1 MAESQPDT
9 ELAMEADEA
18 SSLAA
23 EATEETALLDPLPSS
38 KPLSS
43 PELLEIPITEL
54 TPPILESSIS
64 CLTDSETLDVCV
76 KLLRREIEDVEL
88 VRTIIR
94 LGLARCEGEVNKL
107 KTEAGERASDEKSI
121 EALVKEDKLREDVLA
136 GYAILSE
143 LRRRLDTFNIIS
155 PPPQSSSTVDGTREA
170 TYTDENGEMDLDD
183 PWGDEEKDGAE
194 GMSAALLDDPWVDSA
209 EQGDQPEEKPERENK
224 LKSNSATPQRL
235 HPEPSTPDGH
245 DLNPPSIPL
254 STFLNQPIPLS
265 ALQLAASASISHLKT
280 VCSRHLEDVYPFR
293 LAILAAVPVWV
304 SPVDLEREGLLLASE
319 ERDTEKWLQSTNEDK
334 REPILE
340 SLLKL
345 HLPASYTL
353 VAPTIPSRQGPLT
366 SSELTEWYTEHI
378 LSLDSAGLLD
388 IQLAWVQHGAS
399 LGVIGLD
406 ELGEDLSLLSR
417 LVYDG
422 NLTLDQHARWNLAH
436 WRKSTQGEII
446 QAYLSNATPEDIV
459 PDIRRLVLPYLYVL
473 ESRAERAGQV
483 DPNMVERL
491 LHDAILG
498 LPLDLALPVFE
509 ASKATLPA
517 SGRIV
522 KNDQDVA
529 RLALA
534 CLYGSEKK
542 EGSVW
547 STMSSIFECLPVW
560 ELSGTDPASDAELT
574 STTLD
579 SIATFVRPTS
589 ASAAPPTSKDL
600 FVFFHPL
607 PFASLSRALDI
618 LDVHLE
624 SGEILARWNVPT
636 QLRFLLQSARD
647 SSDQRELAEKMVRRQ
662 RGLGEDGWRRLWDDM
677 GRLAGGE
684 DSGLLR
690 GALGSLNVQERGRIY
705 LGGLLS
711 SGNFESA
718 RKMIKKLQQ
727 EGAVDDSIVEDVVLS
742 TSKEFYLSAD
752 SGNIHTGEMK
762 LAYDC
767 LSVAPI
773 TPRIST
779 EKSYIEATSRLASF
793 STLSLTPLEIRQ
805 TSDPL
810 SLISRVLESSDDA
823 YKYPDMMLDLSS
835 KLGAKD
841 EVDKGLVWCMIGKAA
856 ERSGDFKRA
865 KQGVE
870 GCVDVVRKYKLKVK
884 RGEGV
889 GHKRGEGSNS
899 SSSDVR
905 KHHGHGSR
913 QDGSEGKALLTQD
926 QGAKLVEEAWRLSFS
941 LASQAEYSDIPS
953 KLKLISYALEF
964 VPSSS
969 QNEIPNIL
977 AVFRKLEDGRIKLDQ
992 ASKRRRLEGIKNPPV
1007 IPSPSIDQALAH
1019 DQYTF
1024 GGDAKHASGEEERVL
1039 GSRTAAKAAKLA
1051 LDLSGKFGVANLRS
1065 LTHSPRLGS
1074 GHDEGGGVG
1083 ADAAGGRASPVL
1095 GYLGSHLPI
1104 SLPSRSS
1111 SAARSRS
1118 PNPSPHGGTSIAAG
1132 HPDTRSPTGS
1142 TFLERVT
1149 SRSSDYGARPPSA
1162 AGSAG
1167 GAQDTHAHT
1176 PRELFENFG
1185 VSGGVDEAE
1194 RVRQNARRALVR
1206 GVGWLLG
1213 AEEGEI
1219 TGE

>member
-1 MAESQPDT
+1 MADL
-9 ELAMEADEA
+9 ELDLAPA
-18 SSLAA
+18 SSA
-23 EATEETALLDPLPSS
+23 EVDATVESTTNPAEETALLDPLPTS
-38 KPLSS
+38 KPLSP
-43 PELLEIPITEL
+43 PELLELPIKEL
-54 TPPILESSIS
+54 TLPTVESSIS
-64 CLTDSETLDVCV
+64 CLTDSETIDVCI
-76 KLLRREIEDVEL
+76 KLLRREIEDVEV
-88 VRTIIR
+88 VRTILQ
-94 LGLARCEGEVNKL
+94 LGLARCENELDKL
-107 KTEAGERASDEKSI
+107 RTEAGEGAEDDIKQ
-121 EALVKEDKLREDVLA
+121 AVGKESLREDVLTE
-136 GYAILSE
+136 YTILSE
-143 LRRRLDTFNIIS
+143 LQRRLETFNIIS
-155 PPPQSSSTVDGTREA
+155 PSAKAASTTEEITGADKTDSGDMNLDDPWGEEEGNAEEKA
-170 TYTDENGEMDLDD
+170 TAMLDD
-183 PWGDEEKDGAE
+183 PWGDTADQEDKLPP
-194 GMSAALLDDPWVDSA
+194 AAKGTSSSSPIL
-209 EQGDQPEEKPERENK
+209 QI
-224 LKSNSATPQRL
+224 
-235 HPEPSTPDGH
+235 EPSTPSENSFSPTV
-245 DLNPPSIPL
+245 DLP
-254 STFLNQPIPLS
+254 TFLNQPICLS

-280 VCSRHLEDVYPFR
+280 VCSRHLEEVYPFR
-293 LAILAAVPVWV
+293 LAILAAIPVWV
-304 SPVDLEREGLLLASE
+304 SPVDLESEGILLTAGE
-319 ERDTEKWLQSTNEDK
+319 GDTERWIQQANRGK
-334 REPILE
+334 REPLQE
-340 SLLKL
+340 SLSKL
-345 HLPASYTL
+345 YLPAPCHL
-353 VAPTIPSRQGPLT
+353 VTPIIPSCEEPLT
-366 SSELTEWYTEHI
+366 SSELTQWYTDHI

-422 NLTLDQHARWNLAH
+422 NLTFDQHAQWDLAH
-436 WRKSTQGEII
+436 WRKSSQGEII
-446 QAYLSNATPEDIV
+446 QAYLSNATAEDIV
-459 PDIRRLVLPYLYVL
+459 ADIKRLVLPYLYVL
-473 ESRAERAGQV
+473 ESRAERAGQA
-483 DPNMVERL
+483 DPTLVERL
-491 LHDAILG
+491 LHDAILS

-517 SGRIV
+517 SSRIV
-522 KNDQDVA
+522 KNDLDVA

-534 CLYGSEKK
+534 CLYGSEEK

-547 STMSSIFECLPVW
+547 TTMSGIFECLPVW
-560 ELSGTDPASDAELT
+560 ELSGSDPESDAELT
-574 STTLD
+574 ATTLD

-589 ASAAPPTSKDL
+589 ASASPPTSKDL

-647 SSDQRELAEKMVRRQ
+647 SSEQKDLAEKMVRRQ
-662 RGLGEDGWRRLWDDM
+662 RGLGDEGWRRLWDDM
-677 GRLAGGE
+677 SRLAGGE
-684 DSGLLR
+684 EGGLLR
-690 GALGSLNVQERGRIY
+690 GALGMLDITERGRIY

-711 SGNFESA
+711 SGNFDTA

-727 EGAVDDSIVEDVVLS
+727 AGAVDDGTIEEVVLS

-767 LSVAPI
+767 LSVAPP
-773 TPRIST
+773 TPRITS

-841 EVDKGLVWCMIGKAA
+841 EVGKGLVWCMVGKAA

-870 GCVDVVRKYKLKVK
+870 GCVEVVRRYKLKVK
-884 RGEGV
+884 RGDGAP
-889 GHKRGEGSNS
+889 HKRGES
-899 SSSDVR
+899 SSSISNSNSYSNSDAR
-905 KHHGHGSR
+905 AGHGVVGLNS
-913 QDGSEGKALLTQD
+913 DGDGKAAHD
-926 QGAKLVEEAWRLSFS
+926 ENRGSKLVDEAWKLSYS
-941 LASQAEYSDIPS
+941 LANEPEYSDIPS
-953 KLKLISYALEF
+953 KLRLISFALEF
-964 VPSSS
+964 VPASS

-977 AVFRKLEDGRIKLDQ
+977 AVFRRLEDGRIKLDQ
-992 ASKRRRLEGIKNPPV
+992 ASKRRRLEGIKAPPL
-1007 IPSPSIDQALAH
+1007 IPSPSVDQVLANDH
-1019 DQYTF
+1019 YTF
-1024 GGDAKHASGEEERVL
+1024 DGKYSGRSAEAEERVL

-1051 LDLSGKFGVANLRS
+1051 LDFSGKFGVANLRN

-1074 GHDEGGGVG
+1074 GQEDVATSE
-1083 ADAAGGRASPVL
+1083 GRASPVL

-1104 SLPSRSS
+1104 SLPSRST

-1118 PNPSPHGGTSIAAG
+1118 PNPNTSTNTATFSNPDGHGHGSASRSGSI
-1132 HPDTRSPTGS
+1132 
-1142 TFLERVT
+1142 LERVT
-1149 SRSSDYGARPPSA
+1149 SRSSDYARPPSS
-1162 AGSAG
+1162 AGST
-1167 GAQDTHAHT
+1167 GAQESSHAHT
-1176 PRELFENFG
+1176 PRELFESFG

-1219 TGE
+1219 TGD